1 MTTAILSAV
10 MVGLIVLYIFRRQ
23 SRLKS
28 EETDY

>member
-1 MTTAILSAV
+1 MTTVILSVV

>member
-1 MTTAILSAV
+1 MTTAILGAV
-10 MVGLIVLYIFRRQ
+10 MVGLFVLYIIRRQ

>member
-10 MVGLIVLYIFRRQ
+10 MVALIVLYIFRRQ

>member
-1 MTTAILSAV
+1 MTTTILGAV

>member
-1 MTTAILSAV
+1 MTTTILGAV
-10 MVGLIVLYIFRRQ
+10 RVGLFVFYLVRRQ

>member
-10 MVGLIVLYIFRRQ
+10 MVGLFVLYLVRRR

-28 EETDY
+28 EENDF